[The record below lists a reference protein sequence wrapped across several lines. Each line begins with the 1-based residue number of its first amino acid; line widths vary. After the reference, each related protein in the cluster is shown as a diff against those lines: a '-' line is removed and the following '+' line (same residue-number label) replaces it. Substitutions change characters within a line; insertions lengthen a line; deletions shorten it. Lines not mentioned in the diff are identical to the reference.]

1 MNVSDFINRVRD
13 TWTSMP
19 LGLRRFATFGFLILV
34 VATVYYAASPEKAP
48 RERREQTS
56 PYDFKQPEMAAEV
69 MAEKLQ
75 NLITG
80 QKNQMQQMQQRM
92 DQLENKMQRPESG
105 QAGSRSGSFKGGGDD
120 AFLRELNKT
129 IGSSEIVDGGQAP
142 YAPAPVL
149 QLPAPGEAPQ
159 NRQPATQAQE
169 ETAATEGQKKAQGGK
184 KGEELPPPRSLGVLS
199 WPPPAPTGQGAPD
212 TNAEGK
218 SSADKPTPQGFY
230 MPSASF
236 FPVSL
241 LTGLDAPTGN
251 KAKNQPS
258 PLALRVQDLSWLPN
272 EIRQN
277 VRGCFLLA
285 EGIGELSTERVNIR
299 GMSISCVNNDG
310 ERVIDQKLL
319 GYVADSDGKAG
330 MRGEVVSKAGKLLA
344 ETMKVGFLQ
353 GLSEFFQFNARSLT
367 VTDSGALSAPKSDEL
382 GNTLLGGTS
391 SGIGRALDKVASY
404 YMSLAEEVFPVI
416 QVGATRSATFVVT
429 QGTEI
434 VFDKKLTIGSKE
446 KANDL

>member
-1 MNVSDFINRVRD
+1 
-13 TWTSMP
+13 
-19 LGLRRFATFGFLILV
+19 
-34 VATVYYAASPEKAP
+34 
-48 RERREQTS
+48 
-56 PYDFKQPEMAAEV
+56 

-75 NLITG
+75 TLILA
-80 QKNQMQQMQQRM
+80 QKNQMEQMRQRM
-92 DQLENKMQRPESG
+92 DQLEGRMRPENG
-105 QAGSRSGSFKGGGDD
+105 QAGSPSGNFKAGDA
-120 AFLRELNKT
+120 AFLREMDKT
-129 IGSSEIVDGGQAP
+129 VGSSEIVDGGQVP

-149 QLPAPGEAPQ
+149 QLPAPGEIPQ
-159 NRQPATQAQE
+159 GRQTTPPRDETPETEEQAK
-169 ETAATEGQKKAQGGK
+169 AGAGKEG
-184 KGEELPPPRSLGVLS
+184 EDVPPPRSLGVLS
-199 WPPPAPTGQGAPD
+199 WPPPAPAGQGAPD
-212 TNAEGK
+212 KNAMDKSAPGK
-218 SSADKPTPQGFY
+218 PAPQGFY

-367 VTDSGALSAPKSDEL
+367 VTDSGAVSTPQSDEL
-382 GNTLLGGTS
+382 GNSLLGGAS

-434 VFDKKLTIGSKE
+434 IFDKKLTIGNKE
-446 KANDL
+446 REHDL

>member
-1 MNVSDFINRVRD
+1 MNINELATRIREF
-13 TWTSMP
+13 WLNLSS
-19 LGLRRFATFGFLILV
+19 GQRRIATFGILILV
-34 VATVYYAASPEKAP
+34 VATIYYVATPDKAP
-48 RERREQTS
+48 RERREQKS
-56 PYDFKQPEMAAEV
+56 PYDFQQPEMAAEV

-75 NLITG
+75 NSIQS
-80 QKNQMQQMQQRM
+80 QKAQMQQMQQRM
-92 DQLENKMQRPESG
+92 EQLEHKLQRAPSTSSGSQSG
-105 QAGSRSGSFKGGGDD
+105 QQAKNRISGDD
-120 AFLRELNKT
+120 AFLREMNRT
-129 IGSSEIVDGGQAP
+129 IGSSEIVDGGQIP

-149 QLPAPGEAPQ
+149 QLPAPGESPQ
-159 NRQPATQAQE
+159 GQQPRDSQTSQDE
-169 ETAATEGQKKAQGGK
+169 NSTPSGQPRKQTGP
-184 KGEELPPPRSLGVLS
+184 KGEEMPPPRSLGVIS
-199 WPPPAPTGQGAPD
+199 WTPPAPDQGPS
-212 TNAEGK
+212 E
-218 SSADKPTPQGFY
+218 KPRPQGFY
-230 MPSASF
+230 VPSAAF
-236 FPVSL
+236 FSVSL

-272 EIRQN
+272 EVRQN

-299 GMSISCVNNDG
+299 GMTISCVNNDG

-367 VTDSGALSAPKSDEL
+367 VTDSGAISSPKSDDM
-382 GNTLLGGTS
+382 GNALLGGAS

-434 VFDKKLTIGSKE
+434 VFDKKLTIGTKDGSHE
-446 KANDL
+446 L

>member
-1 MNVSDFINRVRD
+1 MNIDGLATRVQEI
-13 TWTSMP
+13 WLNLSS
-19 LGLRRFATFGFLILV
+19 GQRRFATFGILILV
-34 VATVYYAASPEKAP
+34 VATIYYVATPDKAP
-48 RERREQTS
+48 RERREQKS
-56 PYDFKQPEMAAEV
+56 PYDFQQPEMAAEV

-75 NLITG
+75 NSIQS
-80 QKNQMQQMQQRM
+80 QKAQMQQMQQRM
-92 DQLENKMQRPESG
+92 EQLENKLQRTPSTPSG
-105 QAGSRSGSFKGGGDD
+105 QSGVQPRSKTSGDD
-120 AFLRELNKT
+120 ALLREMNRT
-129 IGSSEIVDGGQAP
+129 IGSSEIVDGGQLP
-142 YAPAPVL
+142 YAPTPVL
-149 QLPAPGEAPQ
+149 QLPTPGKAPQ
-159 NRQPATQAQE
+159 SQPQQAGQVPQDGNATP
-169 ETAATEGQKKAQGGK
+169 TGQPPKQTGP
-184 KGEELPPPRSLGVLS
+184 KGEELPSPRSLGVIS
-199 WPPPAPTGQGAPD
+199 FAPPPASPGL
-212 TNAEGK
+212 AE
-218 SSADKPTPQGFY
+218 KPRPQGFY
-230 MPSASF
+230 VPSAAF
-236 FPVSL
+236 FSVSL

-272 EIRQN
+272 EVRQN

-367 VTDSGALSAPKSDEL
+367 VTDSGAISSPKSDDL
-382 GNTLLGGTS
+382 GNALLGGAS

-434 VFDKKLTIGSKE
+434 IFDKKLTIGTKDVSDE
-446 KANDL
+446 L

>member
-1 MNVSDFINRVRD
+1 MNIH
-13 TWTSMP
+13 
-19 LGLRRFATFGFLILV
+19 GLATRIREFWLNLSSGQRRIATFGILILI
-34 VATVYYAASPEKAP
+34 VATIYYVATPDKAP
-48 RERREQTS
+48 REKREQKS
-56 PYDFKQPEMAAEV
+56 PYDFQQPEMAAEV

-75 NLITG
+75 NSIQS
-80 QKNQMQQMQQRM
+80 QKAQMQQMQQRM
-92 DQLENKMQRPESG
+92 EQLEHKLQRAPSTPAGQSG
-105 QAGSRSGSFKGGGDD
+105 TQPKSRPPGDD
-120 AFLRELNKT
+120 AFLREMNRT
-129 IGSSEIVDGGQAP
+129 IGSSDIVESGQIP

-149 QLPAPGEAPQ
+149 QLPAPSEPQ
-159 NRQPATQAQE
+159 QGHSQQPGQATQDGNMNPSAQ
-169 ETAATEGQKKAQGGK
+169 TPKQTGP
-184 KGEELPPPRSLGVLS
+184 KGEELPPPRSLGVIS
-199 WPPPAPTGQGAPD
+199 WTPPT
-212 TNAEGK
+212 T
-218 SSADKPTPQGFY
+218 DKGLTEKPKPQGFY
-230 MPSASF
+230 VPSAAF
-236 FPVSL
+236 FSVSL

-272 EIRQN
+272 EVRQN

-299 GMSISCVNNDG
+299 GMTISCVNNDG

-367 VTDSGALSAPKSDEL
+367 VTDSGAISSPKSGDM
-382 GNTLLGGTS
+382 GNALLGGAS

-434 VFDKKLTIGSKE
+434 IFDKKLTIGTKDGSHE
-446 KANDL
+446 L

>member
-1 MNVSDFINRVRD
+1 MSPITERLREFWLSLSSGQRRV
-13 TWTSMP
+13 
-19 LGLRRFATFGFLILV
+19 ATFGVLILV
-34 VATVYYAASPEKAP
+34 VATVYYVATPERVP
-48 RERREQTS
+48 RERREQKS
-56 PYDFKQPEMAAEV
+56 PFDFKQPDMAAEV
-69 MAEKLQ
+69 MAERLQ
-75 NLITG
+75 TSIQS
-80 QKNQMQQMQQRM
+80 QKAQMQAMQQRM
-92 DQLENKMQRPESG
+92 EHLESKLSRGQPGGARPGG
-105 QAGSRSGSFKGGGDD
+105 QARPQGGED
-120 AFLRELNKT
+120 ALLREMNRTL
-129 IGSSEIVDGGQAP
+129 GSSEIVAGGEIP
-142 YAPAPVL
+142 FAPAPVL
-149 QLPAPGEAPQ
+149 QLPAPGEPKPQ
-159 NRQPATQAQE
+159 QPVQGTPGPPGPGTSGRGQPTRNQE
-169 ETAATEGQKKAQGGK
+169 
-184 KGEELPPPRSLGVLS
+184 EELPPPRSLGILS
-199 WPPPAPTGQGAPD
+199 WTPPASAPQPSV
-212 TNAEGK
+212 E
-218 SSADKPTPQGFY
+218 KPAPQGFY
-230 MPSASF
+230 VPSASF

-251 KAKNQPS
+251 KAKTQPS

-272 EIRQN
+272 EYRQFIK
-277 VRGCFLLA
+277 GCFLLA

-299 GMSISCVNNDG
+299 GMSISCVNSDG

-367 VTDSGALSAPKSDEL
+367 VTDSGALSSPKSDDM
-382 GNTLLGGTS
+382 GNALLGGAS

-434 VFDKKLTIGSKE
+434 VFDKTLTIGKKDSDHE
-446 KANDL
+446 L

>member
-1 MNVSDFINRVRD
+1 MSGNDFATRIREF
-13 TWTSMP
+13 WTS
-19 LGLRRFATFGFLILV
+19 LSSGSRRFATFGFLILA
-34 VATVYYAASPEKAP
+34 VATIYYVATPEKAP
-48 RERREQTS
+48 RVTRAQKS

-75 NLITG
+75 NSIQS
-80 QKNQMQQMQQRM
+80 QKAQMQQMQQRM
-92 DQLENKMQRPESG
+92 EQLESQVTA
-105 QAGSRSGSFKGGGDD
+105 AGKTGAQPRSKIDGDD
-120 AFLRELNKT
+120 ALLREMNRT
-129 IGSSEIVDGGQAP
+129 IGSSEIVEGGQIP

-149 QLPAPGEAPQ
+149 QLPAPDETP
-159 NRQPATQAQE
+159 RQPAAQSPEEGTPEPAGQPKPQAGSQ
-169 ETAATEGQKKAQGGK
+169 
-184 KGEELPPPRSLGVLS
+184 GEELPPPRSLGVLS
-199 WPPPAPTGQGAPD
+199 WVPPAPAGQD
-212 TNAEGK
+212 KT
-218 SSADKPTPQGFY
+218 DKPAPQGFY
-230 MPSASF
+230 VPSASF
-236 FPVSL
+236 FSISL

-272 EIRQN
+272 EMRQN

-330 MRGEVVSKAGKLLA
+330 MRGEVASKAGKLLA

-367 VTDSGALSAPKSDEL
+367 VTDSGALSSPKSDDL
-382 GNTLLGGTS
+382 GNALLGGAS

-404 YMSLAEEVFPVI
+404 YMSLAEEIFPVI

-434 VFDKKLTIGSKE
+434 VFDKKLTIGKKE
-446 KANDL
+446 GIHDL

>member
-1 MNVSDFINRVRD
+1 MNLNDLATRIREFWLNLS
-13 TWTSMP
+13 S
-19 LGLRRFATFGFLILV
+19 GQRRIATFGVLILV
-34 VATVYYAASPEKAP
+34 VATIYYVATPDRVP
-48 RERREQTS
+48 RERRDQKS
-56 PYDFKQPEMAAEV
+56 PFDFKQPDMAAEV

-75 NLITG
+75 NSI
-80 QKNQMQQMQQRM
+80 QSQRAQMQAMQQRIDM
-92 DQLENKMQRPESG
+92 LESKQ
-105 QAGSRSGSFKGGGDD
+105 RSGTTATPSGASSAQPRTKPSGED
-120 AFLRELNKT
+120 ALLREMNRT
-129 IGSSEIVDGGQAP
+129 IGSSEIVDGGQIP
-142 YAPAPVL
+142 FAPAPVL
-149 QLPAPGEAPQ
+149 QLPAPSETVPGQQPQ
-159 NRQPATQAQE
+159 GAQPPKE
-169 ETAATEGQKKAQGGK
+169 EPAGSAGQPKKQTGPN
-184 KGEELPPPRSLGVLS
+184 GEELPPPRSLGVLS
-199 WPPPAPTGQGAPD
+199 WAPQSSSDQGKVEK
-212 TNAEGK
+212 T
-218 SSADKPTPQGFY
+218 TPQGFY
-230 MPSASF
+230 VPSAAF
-236 FPVSL
+236 FSVSL

-272 EIRQN
+272 EARQN

-344 ETMKVGFLQ
+344 ETMKVGFIQ

-367 VTDSGALSAPKSDEL
+367 VTDSGALSSPKSDDM
-382 GNTLLGGTS
+382 GNALLGGAS

-404 YMSLAEEVFPVI
+404 YMSLAEEIFPVI

-434 VFDKKLTIGSKE
+434 VFDKQLTVGKMDG
-446 KANDL
+446 AHDL

>member
-1 MNVSDFINRVRD
+1 MNISDLTTHIREFWLNL
-13 TWTSMP
+13 SS
-19 LGLRRFATFGFLILV
+19 GQRRIATFGVLILA
-34 VATVYYAASPEKAP
+34 VATIYYVATPDRAP
-48 RERREQTS
+48 RERREQKS
-56 PYDFKQPEMAAEV
+56 PFDFTQPDMAAEV

-75 NLITG
+75 NSIQS
-80 QKNQMQQMQQRM
+80 QKAQMQAMQQR
-92 DQLENKMQRPESG
+92 LEMLESKQQRGTTASPS
-105 QAGSRSGSFKGGGDD
+105 SSSGSQSRTKPFGED
-120 AFLRELNKT
+120 ALLREMNRT
-129 IGSSEIVDGGQAP
+129 IGSSEIVDGGQIP

-149 QLPAPGEAPQ
+149 QLPLPSGTTSGQQTQVPQ
-159 NRQPATQAQE
+159 SPQE
-169 ETAATEGQKKAQGGK
+169 GAATPAVQPKKQTGPN
-184 KGEELPPPRSLGVLS
+184 GEDIPPPRSLGVLS
-199 WPPPAPTGQGAPD
+199 WSPPASMEQGKV
-212 TNAEGK
+212 E
-218 SSADKPTPQGFY
+218 KPTPQGFY
-230 MPSASF
+230 VPSASF
-236 FPVSL
+236 FSVSL

-272 EIRQN
+272 EVRQN

-299 GMSISCVNNDG
+299 GMTISCVNNDG

-344 ETMKVGFLQ
+344 ETMKVGFIQ
-353 GLSEFFQFNARSLT
+353 GLGEFFQFNARSLT
-367 VTDSGALSAPKSDEL
+367 VTDSGAISSPNSNDL
-382 GNTLLGGTS
+382 GNALLGGTS

-404 YMSLAEEVFPVI
+404 YMSLAEEIFPVI

-434 VFDKKLTIGSKE
+434 VFDKQLSIGK
-446 KANDL
+446 KDGAYDL

>member
-1 MNVSDFINRVRD
+1 MNINEPTTRIREL
-13 TWTSMP
+13 WLNLSS
-19 LGLRRFATFGFLILV
+19 GQRRIATFGILILV
-34 VATVYYAASPEKAP
+34 VATIYYVATPDKAP
-48 RERREQTS
+48 RERREQKS
-56 PYDFKQPEMAAEV
+56 PYDFQQPEMAAEV

-75 NLITG
+75 NSIQA
-80 QKNQMQQMQQRM
+80 QKAQMQQMQQRM
-92 DQLENKMQRPESG
+92 EQLEHKLQRAPSNSDG
-105 QAGSRSGSFKGGGDD
+105 QSNPQPKNRTAGEDTFI
-120 AFLRELNKT
+120 REMNRTL
-129 IGSSEIVDGGQAP
+129 GSSEIIDGGQIP

-149 QLPAPGEAPQ
+149 QLPAPGE
-159 NRQPATQAQE
+159 T
-169 ETAATEGQKKAQGGK
+169 AQGPQPQAGQVPQGGQTIPSEK
-184 KGEELPPPRSLGVLS
+184 PQKQTGPKGEELPPPRSLGVIS
-199 WPPPAPTGQGAPD
+199 WTSPATDQGP
-212 TNAEGK
+212 AE
-218 SSADKPTPQGFY
+218 KPRPQGFY
-230 MPSASF
+230 VPSASF
-236 FPVSL
+236 FSVSL

-251 KAKNQPS
+251 KAKTQPS

-299 GMSISCVNNDG
+299 GMTISCVNNDG

-367 VTDSGALSAPKSDEL
+367 VTDSGAISSPKSDDM
-382 GNTLLGGTS
+382 GNALLGGAS

-434 VFDKKLTIGSKE
+434 VFDKKLTIGTKE
-446 KANDL
+446 GAHEL

>member
-1 MNVSDFINRVRD
+1 MNVNDLMTRIREAWLSL
-13 TWTSMP
+13 SS
-19 LGLRRFATFGFLILV
+19 GHRRLATFGILILA
-34 VATVYYAASPEKAP
+34 VATIYSVATPEKTP

-56 PYDFKQPEMAAEV
+56 PFDFKQPDMAAEV
-69 MAEKLQ
+69 MAERLQ
-75 NLITG
+75 NSIQS
-80 QKNQMQQMQQRM
+80 QKAQMRQIQQRM
-92 DQLENKMQRPESG
+92 EQLESKMQRPQTVPSNQGGSQSKNRASG
-105 QAGSRSGSFKGGGDD
+105 ED
-120 AFLRELNKT
+120 AFLREMNRT
-129 IGSSEIVDGGQAP
+129 IGSSEIVGGGEVP

-149 QLPAPGEAPQ
+149 QLPAPGETPQ
-159 NRQPATQAQE
+159 DTQQQVQPAQDGPQPPAGQPRAQ
-169 ETAATEGQKKAQGGK
+169 TGP
-184 KGEELPPPRSLGVLS
+184 KGEEPPPPRSLGVLS
-199 WPPPAPTGQGAPD
+199 WQPQTGEDQGKTEKTD
-212 TNAEGK
+212 
-218 SSADKPTPQGFY
+218 PQGFY
-230 MPSASF
+230 VPSAAF
-236 FPVSL
+236 FSVSL

-272 EIRQN
+272 EVRQN

-367 VTDSGALSAPKSDEL
+367 VTDSGAISSPKSGDL
-382 GNTLLGGTS
+382 GNALLGGTS

-416 QVGATRSATFVVT
+416 QVGAARSATFVVT

-434 VFDKKLTIGSKE
+434 VFDKKLTIGQKDG
-446 KANDL
+446 AHDL